1 MKKIIDKNGRLF
13 GVISIIDVAVLLVVA
28 VMALALYVRGNRS
41 VTGTTL
47 SDELIS
53 FQMVIEVAPDYLAES
68 VQVGDFIYDKERV
81 GAGALGEIKK
91 VELLPPSKP
100 EIYLSGDVLTTG
112 GEDCYNVLITAQG
125 KGIIADGRFTLN
137 RVYTEWSRD
146 QYRFMV
152 SPSASPPA
160 IIFFAAEYLYRVKL
174 TSYFLAIP

>member
-1 MKKIIDKNGRLF
+1 MKKITHKNGRLF

-137 RVYTEWSRD
+137 RVYE
-146 QYRFMV
+146 MG
-152 SPSASPPA
+152 AN
-160 IIFFAAEYLYRVKL
+160 AARMFYTKYSSFTGVVTNVWQGGWQDE
-174 TSYFLAIP
+174 AG

>member
-91 VELLPPSKP
+91 VELLPPPSR
-100 EIYLSGDVLTTG
+100 
-112 GEDCYNVLITAQG
+112 
-125 KGIIADGRFTLN
+125 RF
-137 RVYTEWSRD
+137 
-146 QYRFMV
+146 
-152 SPSASPPA
+152 
-160 IIFFAAEYLYRVKL
+160 I
-174 TSYFLAIP
+174 

>member
-91 VELLPPSKP
+91 VELLP
-100 EIYLSGDVLTTG
+100 TG

-137 RVYTEWSRD
+137 RVYE
-146 QYRFMV
+146 MG
-152 SPSASPPA
+152 AN
-160 IIFFAAEYLYRVKL
+160 AARMFYTKYSSFTGVVTNVWQGGWQDE
-174 TSYFLAIP
+174 AG

>member
-137 RVYTEWSRD
+137 RVYE
-146 QYRFMV
+146 MG
-152 SPSASPPA
+152 AN
-160 IIFFAAEYLYRVKL
+160 AARMFYTKYSSFTGVV
-174 TSYFLAIP
+174 TNI